1 MYNDEL
7 RKTIITDLER
17 KELSIVNTAVV
28 LASQGYVVNRVKY
41 VKLDWASIVLNAFE
55 NINIFSEEQQR
66 KIELLYNKLSKNFED
81 LYYNLYHLQQTSFY
95 QPSLFNSK
103 IISLS

>member
-7 RKTIITDLER
+7 RKTIITDLES

-41 VKLDWASIVLNAFE
+41 IRLDWSSILIHAFE
-55 NINIFSEEQQR
+55 NIDIFSEEQQNN
-66 KIELLYNKLSKNFED
+66 IERLSNKVSN
-81 LYYNLYHLQQTSFY
+81 
-95 QPSLFNSK
+95 
-103 IISLS
+103 I

>member
-7 RKTIITDLER
+7 RKTIITDLES

-41 VKLDWASIVLNAFE
+41 IKLDLTSIILNAFE
-55 NINIFSEEQQR
+55 NINVFSEEQQH
-66 KIELLYNKLSKNFED
+66 KIELLYNKLSK
-81 LYYNLYHLQQTSFY
+81 L
-95 QPSLFNSK
+95 
-103 IISLS
+103 